1 VYSCYTVNSCYVV
14 SVRNEEFRYTKVN
27 IYTCI
32 NSVLMV
38 LLCYNYVILLIT
50 LRSLIQYYSN
60 SKKFPKFPIVLRA
73 SLPHSPFPLCGPAL
87 SGQRPAHGGA
97 GQPGQASTLSL
108 SLSLSL
114 SLRYCLLVSYR
125 SERVGVGRLF
135 EVRVNYLFN
144 TNH

>member
-1 VYSCYTVNSCYVV
+1 
-14 SVRNEEFRYTKVN
+14 
-27 IYTCI
+27 
-32 NSVLMV
+32 MV
-38 LLCYNYVILLIT
+38 LLCYNYVLLLIT
-50 LRSLIQYYSN
+50 LRSLIKYYSN

-87 SGQRPAHGGA
+87 SGQRPAHGSAGQAGGA

-144 TNH
+144 TNHW